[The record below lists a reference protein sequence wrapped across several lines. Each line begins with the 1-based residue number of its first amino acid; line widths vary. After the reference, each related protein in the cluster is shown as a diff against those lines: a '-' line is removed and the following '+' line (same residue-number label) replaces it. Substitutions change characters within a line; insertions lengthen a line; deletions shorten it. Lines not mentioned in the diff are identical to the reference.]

1 MVAGVA
7 RRGLS
12 YVPYSAGI
20 ILLTERGRTDTIHQ
34 TYANTM
40 GGYPMKTKLTKK
52 ERENRITRSVTLDRE
67 IWENGGRV
75 LASVGLSRSRFIELM
90 FREIVRSE
98 KVSFAEI
105 TGELFEA
112 VAESAVQKALH
123 KHSKR

>member
-1 MVAGVA
+1 
-7 RRGLS
+7 
-12 YVPYSAGI
+12 
-20 ILLTERGRTDTIHQ
+20 
-34 TYANTM
+34 
-40 GGYPMKTKLTKK
+40 MKTKLTKK

-105 TGELFEA
+105 AGELFQA
-112 VAESAVQKALH
+112 VAESAVQKAVH
-123 KHSKR
+123 KQTKR